1 MKFSEALKY
10 IRSVQGLSQE
20 QLARKL
26 NVSFATINRWE
37 NEQSKPRGMAVDMVG
52 YYCKDN
58 GIELDIEINK

>member
-26 NVSFATINRWE
+26 NVSFATVNRWE
-37 NEQSKPRGMAVDMVG
+37 NEQAKPRAMAVDVVD
-52 YYCKDN
+52 YYCKAN
-58 GIELDIEINK
+58 GIEVLIEGK